1 MSVDNVRQVHN
12 GRGNPQGNYYPSNEF
27 DAIFSEVWGELHR
40 RNDKLFPNESAIKDS
55 AIYKAS
61 PLHKLT
67 RKQEDAKNRIIS
79 CVENAMNQKEKQ
91 IIFIDG
97 EAGTGKTVL
106 NSSAFYELLCRT
118 EKQDAKDFKCYM
130 IVNHKEQVKV
140 YADIFKKLG
149 IEEKYGKVVS
159 KASPFLNQHKEDDS
173 IDVAFIDEAH
183 LLFTQGNQGYR
194 GKNQLDDIV
203 KKAKIAVVMLLNLKT
218 IITTDWKVI
227 SLFQDGSVHL
237 TVTPYRIMTIV
248 LAALVCVLA
257 TLFYRRF
264 QYDRVKQ
271 LFHRQKLARML
282 LENGWY
288 ESESTQDSGFFKD
301 LPATTKKEKITYF
314 PKLYYHM
321 EHGLL
326 YIRTEITLG
335 KYQDQLLH
343 LEKKLETGLYCE
355 LVSKELKD
363 SYVEY
368 VLLYDTIA
376 NRITINEVQAEHGS
390 LRLMKNVWWE
400 YDKLPHMLI
409 AGGTGG
415 GKTYFIL
422 TIIEALLRSNAVM
435 YILDPKNADLADLS
449 VVMPEVWYKK
459 DDITACIDRFYDGM
473 MARSEAMKLM
483 ENYRTGENYAY
494 LGLSPHFL
502 IFDEYVAFMEM
513 LTTKENAAVLNKLK
527 QIVMLG
533 RQAGYFLILACQRPD
548 AKYLGDGI
556 RDQFNFRVALGRMS
570 ELGYSMMFGEVDKDF
585 FLKQIKGRGY
595 VDTGNSVISEFYT
608 PLVPKGHDFLKEI
621 GRLSQNRQR

>member
-1 MSVDNVRQVHN
+1 MDN
-12 GRGNPQGNYYPSNEF
+12 
-27 DAIFSEVWGELHR
+27 
-40 RNDKLFPNESAIKDS
+40 
-55 AIYKAS
+55 
-61 PLHKLT
+61 
-67 RKQEDAKNRIIS
+67 
-79 CVENAMNQKEKQ
+79 
-91 IIFIDG
+91 
-97 EAGTGKTVL
+97 
-106 NSSAFYELLCRT
+106 
-118 EKQDAKDFKCYM
+118 
-130 IVNHKEQVKV
+130 
-140 YADIFKKLG
+140 
-149 IEEKYGKVVS
+149 
-159 KASPFLNQHKEDDS
+159 
-173 IDVAFIDEAH
+173 
-183 LLFTQGNQGYR
+183 
-194 GKNQLDDIV
+194 
-203 KKAKIAVVMLLNLKT
+203 
-218 IITTDWKVI
+218 
-227 SLFQDGSVHL
+227 
-237 TVTPYRIMTIV
+237 
-248 LAALVCVLA
+248 
-257 TLFYRRF
+257 
-264 QYDRVKQ
+264 
-271 LFHRQKLARML
+271 
-282 LENGWY
+282 
-288 ESESTQDSGFFKD
+288 
-301 LPATTKKEKITYF
+301 
-314 PKLYYHM
+314 
-321 EHGLL
+321 GLL

-335 KYQDQLLH
+335 KYQEQLLH

-376 NRITINEVQAEHGS
+376 NRIAIDEVQAAHGS

-422 TIIEALLRSNAVM
+422 TLIEALLRCNALM

-449 VVMPEVWYKK
+449 VVMPEVWYRK

-473 MARSEAMKLM
+473 MERSESMKLM

-494 LGLSPHFL
+494 LGLAPHFL

-533 RQAGYFLILACQRPD
+533 RQTGYFLILACQRPD

-621 GRLSQNRQR
+621 GRLTQNRQDGPAACEAKDAGTD

>member
-1 MSVDNVRQVHN
+1 MPQFNK
-12 GRGNPQGNYYPSNEF
+12 RGNRIRASDKSLVF
-27 DAIFSEVWGELHR
+27 RFSAGLLLP
-40 RNDKLFPNESAIKDS
+40 LFF
-55 AIYKAS
+55 
-61 PLHKLT
+61 
-67 RKQEDAKNRIIS
+67 
-79 CVENAMNQKEKQ
+79 VV
-91 IIFIDG
+91 
-97 EAGTGKTVL
+97 VL
-106 NSSAFYELLCRT
+106 
-118 EKQDAKDFKCYM
+118 
-130 IVNHKEQVKV
+130 
-140 YADIFKKLG
+140 
-149 IEEKYGKVVS
+149 
-159 KASPFLNQHKEDDS
+159 
-173 IDVAFIDEAH
+173 
-183 LLFTQGNQGYR
+183 
-194 GKNQLDDIV
+194 
-203 KKAKIAVVMLLNLKT
+203 LLNLKT
-218 IITTDWKVI
+218 ILTTDWKSV
-227 SLFQDGSVHL
+227 SFLKDGSVHL
-237 TVTPYRIMTIV
+237 TVTSYMIV
-248 LAALVCVLA
+248 TVIVSALFCAIAALL
-257 TLFYRRF
+257 YQRF

-271 LFHRQKLARML
+271 LFHRQKLAKMI

-288 ESESTQDSGFFKD
+288 ESETTQDSGFFKD
-301 LPATTKKEKITYF
+301 LPATNKKEKITYF
-314 PKLYYHM
+314 PKLYYRM
-321 EHGLL
+321 DNGLL

-355 LVSKELKD
+355 LVSKELHD

-376 NRITINEVQAEHGS
+376 NRITIDEVQAENGS

-422 TIIEALLRSNAVM
+422 TIIQALLRCNAIM
-435 YILDPKNADLADLS
+435 YVLDPKNADLADLS
-449 VVMPEVWYKK
+449 VVMPEVYYKK
-459 DDITACIDRFYDGM
+459 EDITDCIDRFYDGM
-473 MARSEAMKLM
+473 IARSEAMKLM
-483 ENYRTGENYAY
+483 ENYKTGENYAY
-494 LGLSPHFL
+494 LGLAPHFL

-595 VDTGNSVISEFYT
+595 VDTGTSVISEFYT

-621 GRLSQNRQR
+621 GLNERYEEYAIHDYELPFEIDEYTPIEEVNRLCEMVEDLPEDIQDELSELLCYYSSLEELCEHADDIIHYPDCDDMTDVAYYFIDECQSLGEIPDRIRNYIDYEAYGRDLDLEGHFVVTNHGVFECPY

>member
-1 MSVDNVRQVHN
+1 M
-12 GRGNPQGNYYPSNEF
+12 PQ
-27 DAIFSEVWGELHR
+27 
-40 RNDKLFPNESAIKDS
+40 
-55 AIYKAS
+55 
-61 PLHKLT
+61 
-67 RKQEDAKNRIIS
+67 
-79 CVENAMNQKEKQ
+79 
-91 IIFIDG
+91 
-97 EAGTGKTVL
+97 
-106 NSSAFYELLCRT
+106 
-118 EKQDAKDFKCYM
+118 
-130 IVNHKEQVKV
+130 
-140 YADIFKKLG
+140 FKKW
-149 IEEKYGKVVS
+149 GKHIR
-159 KASPFLNQHKEDDS
+159 ASDKSLVFRFSAGSLL
-173 IDVAFIDEAH
+173 
-183 LLFTQGNQGYR
+183 LLF
-194 GKNQLDDIV
+194 LAMI
-203 KKAKIAVVMLLNLKT
+203 ILLNLKA
-218 IITTDWKVI
+218 IVTTDWESV
-227 SLFQDGSVHL
+227 SFLQDGSVHFS
-237 TVTPYRIMTIV
+237 VTPYRIVTVIV
-248 LAALVCVLA
+248 SALVCVIAAFL
-257 TLFYRRF
+257 YQRF

-271 LFHRQKLARML
+271 LFHRQKLAKMI

-288 ESESTQDSGFFKD
+288 ESETTQESGFFKD
-301 LPATTKKEKITYF
+301 LPASSKKEKITYF
-314 PKLYYHM
+314 PKLYYRM
-321 EHGLL
+321 DNGLL

-422 TIIEALLRSNAVM
+422 TLIEALLRTNAVLFV
-435 YILDPKNADLADLS
+435 LDPKNAGLADLQA
-449 VVMPEVWYKK
+449 VMPDVYYKK
-459 DDITACIDRFYDGM
+459 EDMLACIDRFYEEM
-473 MARSEAMKLM
+473 MKRSEDMKLM

-494 LGLSPHFL
+494 LGLPSNFL

-513 LTTKENAAVLNKLK
+513 LGTKENAAVLNKLK

-533 RQAGYFLILACQRPD
+533 RQAGFFLILACQRPD

-570 ELGYSMMFGEVDKDF
+570 EMGYGMMFGETTKDF

-595 VDTGNSVISEFYT
+595 VDVGTSVISEFYT

-621 GRLSQNRQR
+621 KKLIDSRQEVQAACEAKAAETD